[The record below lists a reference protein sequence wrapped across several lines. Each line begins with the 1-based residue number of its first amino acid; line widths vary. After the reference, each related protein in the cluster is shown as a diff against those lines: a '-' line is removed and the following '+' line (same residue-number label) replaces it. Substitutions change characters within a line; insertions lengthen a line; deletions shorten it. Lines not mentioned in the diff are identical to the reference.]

1 MSSHRPSTPPSDM
14 WVVSELSQEWFAYV
28 GSISLDMWCVNIPS
42 RGNSETNES
51 LARGLVLS
59 GQGDTE
65 IVLEMFMGA
74 DVYDVHTEGCLKSGE
89 W

>member
-1 MSSHRPSTPPSDM
+1 M

-51 LARGLVLS
+51 LGRGLVLS

-74 DVYDVHTEGCLKSGE
+74 DIYDVHAGRGT
-89 W
+89 